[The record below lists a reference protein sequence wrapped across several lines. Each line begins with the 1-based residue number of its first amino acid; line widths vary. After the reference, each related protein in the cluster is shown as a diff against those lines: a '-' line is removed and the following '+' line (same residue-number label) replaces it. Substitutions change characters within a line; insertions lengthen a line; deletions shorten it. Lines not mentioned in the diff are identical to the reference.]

1 MTQVDTTPVREV
13 RHTAPIWRQW
23 NLVWNFAQR
32 DLKSKFK
39 GSTLGWAWSLVVPL
53 ATLGIYTLVFSIVF
67 RMAPPTMGNGEP
79 GIFVIWLF
87 AGLTA
92 WSFFSSTING
102 GIGGLIGT
110 GALLKKIYFPAYA
123 PVLGSTVAQGVQS
136 AIELGLYLVV
146 LLFLGNLG
154 VTWLLVPVV
163 AALLVIFS
171 ASLAT
176 ALAILNV
183 YVRDLAH
190 LVSVALQLMFYATPI
205 IYTLDIVPESVR
217 GIPMRAIVEWSPIS
231 LFVEILRDVTYG
243 LSVGP
248 WQAWAAL
255 VGWTAL
261 ALALAAWVHRRRGGD
276 LGEEL

>member
-1 MTQVDTTPVREV
+1 MTQVDTVPVREV
-13 RHTAPIWRQW
+13 RQTAPLWRQW
-23 NLVWNFAQR
+23 NLIWNFAQR

-39 GSTLGWAWSLVVPL
+39 GSALGWAWSLVVPL
-53 ATLGIYTLVFSIVF
+53 ATLGVYTIVFSVVF
-67 RMAPPTMGNGEP
+67 RGAAPDFGTGEQ

-87 AGLTA
+87 AGLTV
-92 WSFFSSTING
+92 WTFFSSTVNG
-102 GIGGLIGT
+102 GISGLLGT

-136 AIELGLYLVV
+136 LIELGIYLVV
-146 LLFLGNLG
+146 LLVLGNVG
-154 VTWLLVPVV
+154 VTWLLAPVV
-163 AALLVIFS
+163 LALLVVFS

-190 LVSVALQLMFYATPI
+190 LVSVGLQLLFYATPI
-205 IYTLDIVPESVR
+205 IYTLDFVPVDFH
-217 GIPMRAIVEWSPIS
+217 GVPMRAIVEWTPTA

-243 LSVGP
+243 LDAGP
-248 WQAWAAL
+248 WQAWAGMAA
-255 VGWTAL
+255 WTAA
-261 ALALAAWVHRRRGGD
+261 ALALAALVNRRRGGD

>member
-1 MTQVDTTPVREV
+1 MTQVDTAPAREV

-23 NLVWNFAQR
+23 NLIWNFAQR

-39 GSTLGWAWSLVVPL
+39 GSALGWAWSLVVPL
-53 ATLGIYTLVFSIVF
+53 ATLGVYTIVFSVVF
-67 RMAPPTMGNGEP
+67 RGSPPDFGNGDE

-92 WSFFSSTING
+92 WSFFSSTINS
-102 GIGGLIGT
+102 GISGLIGT

-123 PVLGSTVAQGVQS
+123 PVLGSTVAQAVQS
-136 AIELGLYLVV
+136 GIEFALYLLVLLFVGNVGVSWLLAPVVVV
-146 LLFLGNLG
+146 LL
-154 VTWLLVPVV
+154 VV
-163 AALLVIFS
+163 FS

-183 YVRDLAH
+183 PVRDRAH
-190 LVSVALQLMFYATPI
+190 LVSVALQLLVYATPI
-205 IYTLDIVPESVR
+205 IYTLDFVPEDFH
-217 GIPMRAIVEWSPIS
+217 GIPMRTIVEWTPTG

-243 LSVGP
+243 LTAGP
-248 WQAWAAL
+248 WQAWAGLA
-255 VGWTAL
+255 GWTAL
-261 ALALAAWVHRRRGGD
+261 ALGLAVLVFRRRGGD